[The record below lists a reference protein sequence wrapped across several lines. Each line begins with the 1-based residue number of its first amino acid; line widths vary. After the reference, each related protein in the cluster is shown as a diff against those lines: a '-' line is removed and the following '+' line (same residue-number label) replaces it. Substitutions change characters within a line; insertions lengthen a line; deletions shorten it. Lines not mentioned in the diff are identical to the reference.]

1 MGRPSPYHCG
11 PFLGGGGMTALTV
24 VAPKI
29 AKLIPRLAT
38 DHDGEVLATVH
49 AIRRTLAVAG
59 LDLHDLVGAL
69 CAPAPSHLPNI
80 REPNSW
86 FQLCDICLDWP
97 DVLTEKEAAFL
108 QEIGPRLVMGTEPTD
123 KQAAWMRAI
132 YAKVARAAS

>member
-1 MGRPSPYHCG
+1 
-11 PFLGGGGMTALTV
+11 MTALTV

-38 DHDGEVLATVH
+38 DHDGEVLATVQ
-49 AIRRTLAVAG
+49 AIRRTLAAAG

-69 CAPAPSHLPNI
+69 NGRPVDHSEPEPKPEPTV
-80 REPNSW
+80 REPQSW

-97 DVLTEKEAAFL
+97 DLLTEKEADFL
-108 QEIGPRLVMGTEPTD
+108 QDIGPRLVMGAEPTE

-132 YAKVARAAS
+132 YAKVARAAE